1 MSKKLAVFDMD
12 YVAFQAAA
20 LSEERSINVIH
31 KQSGREM
38 KFANRT
44 EFYGNWRKKDGGWLA
59 EKNKGR
65 DSPFL
70 LEEFEI
76 VDVQTPSSIGH
87 CINVIKTQIES
98 IQSRLGLGM
107 KDYYG
112 FVGKGDSWR
121 VEASTIL
128 KYKGNREGTLRP
140 LFLDEAKEYVV
151 KKCNCE
157 FQEHLEADDRVVMES
172 HRNPERIIVGVDKD
186 YMGTA
191 CLVFNPDRMDTPQDC
206 HGVGKLFLDD
216 KNKVRG
222 WGRKFFAFQALYGD
236 SSDNYYANSAC
247 PETKW
252 GEKSTYNA
260 LVGCKT
266 DKEIW
271 EALVNSYKNLYPEPK
286 KIVGWR
292 GNELEVDWKYVLQ
305 ENLTMAHMLRW
316 EGDSLNVTNILDRL
330 KLDYK

>member
-12 YVAFQAAA
+12 FVVFSAASLA
-20 LSEERSINVIH
+20 EERSINVIH
-31 KQSGREM
+31 NESGREM
-38 KFANRT
+38 KFDNRT
-44 EFYGNWRKKDGGWLA
+44 SFYGHWSKKNGGWLA

-65 DSPFL
+65 DTPFL
-70 LEEFEI
+70 VEDFTI
-76 VDVQTPSSIGH
+76 VDVQTPSSFGH
-87 CINVIKTQIES
+87 CANIIKTQIES

-128 KYKGNREGTLRP
+128 KYKQNREGTLRP

-172 HRNPERIIVGVDKD
+172 HRNPNRIIVGVDKD

-191 CLVFNPDRMDTPQDC
+191 CLVFNPDRMDVPQDC

-222 WGRKFFAFQALYGD
+222 WGRKFFAYQVLYAD
-236 SSDNYYANSAC
+236 LSDNYAANSAC
-247 PETKW
+247 PEIKW

-271 EALVNSYKNLYPEPK
+271 EALVSSYKMLYPEPK

-292 GNELEVDWKYVLQ
+292 GNEIEVDWKYVLQ
-305 ENLTMAHMLRW
+305 ENLTMAHMLRKQ
-316 EGDSLNVTNILDRL
+316 DDKLVLTDILDRL
-330 KLDYK
+330 SIDY